1 MSIWTDRVKTHQL
14 WQNLEALGPVID
26 QALARE
32 GADTLAL
39 EGLNRLKVALAFV
52 GRRLAGAD
60 PYLLHPGPLDSIS
73 SVIQSATSEVQS
85 FISNGSSGH
94 ITNANSHGDN
104 ALAYLAQ
111 LNVPV
116 VTTDFVALRDAADSY
131 RAAVEK
137 NMAALDGTIAKTR
150 KEFESLNVRLSE
162 LATEV
167 TTEKQ
172 RLTSLASD
180 YQLQFSAAQESRNK
194 AHADAQEARQD
205 KFTGILED
213 YSQKLSEQNLAFGK
227 QREELL
233 KQHEED
239 LTKFSKQYSESALG
253 LLKEMETQKSQ
264 VEKLVGVIGNLGV
277 TSGYQ
282 KTAHQARWHALVW
295 QGIAIITL
303 GSIVLMAYYLV
314 LPLVQQDS
322 FPWGP
327 FATRVFLTL
336 PIAVLAAYAISQAD
350 KYQQV
355 ERRSQK
361 LALELEAIGPFLAT
375 LPSEKQEEFR
385 LKIGERSFGTSQD
398 LIDRHSIKSPSSLV
412 DLIPKNKEAREFITE
427 LIKAIKS

>member
-1 MSIWTDRVKTHQL
+1 MSAWKDRVKTHQL

-26 QALARE
+26 QALSRE
-32 GADTLAL
+32 DADSAAID
-39 EGLNRLKVALAFV
+39 GLNRLKVVLAFV

-60 PYLLHPGPLDSIS
+60 PYLLHPGPLDSLS
-73 SVIQSATSEVQS
+73 SVIQSATTEVQN
-85 FISNGSSGH
+85 FIANGNSGH

-116 VTTDFVALRDAADSY
+116 ITTDFVALRDAADSY
-131 RAAVEK
+131 RGAVEK
-137 NMAALDGTIAKTR
+137 NMATLDVTIAKTR
-150 KEFESLNVRLSE
+150 KEFDSLNARLSE

-167 TTEKQ
+167 TNEKQ

-180 YQLQFSAAQESRNK
+180 YQSQFSAAQESRNT
-194 AHADAQEARQD
+194 AHADAQAARQD

-239 LTKFSKQYSESALG
+239 LTNFSKQYSESALG
-253 LLKEMETQKSQ
+253 LLKEMEVQKSQ
-264 VEKLVGVIGNLGV
+264 VEKLVGVIGNLSV

-282 KTAHQARWHALVW
+282 KTAHQAWWHALAW

-303 GSIVLMAYYLV
+303 GAIVFMAYHFV

-322 FPWGP
+322 FPWGS

-361 LALELEAIGPFLAT
+361 LALELEAIGPFLAP

-398 LIDRHSIKSPSSLV
+398 LIDRHSIKSPSSMV

-427 LIKAIKS
+427 FIKAIKS